1 YKKWSD
7 PATWAP
13 GPIPGQGDAIG
24 ANVTIVCGEA
34 ILLDTSPIAL
44 TLLNIRGFLRVLDSP
59 ALPKI
64 DLSAAFIVVQGN
76 FSIGTPQQHYR
87 QRIKITLTPNP
98 NNRADYLFTENLPA
112 EPAFPRNLGHKAFA
126 VVGGQVD
133 FHGMPGG
140 SSTPAWTKLTATAQP
155 NDLVITVQ
163 DDVSSWPQDAFVVV
177 TSTDYFPDQAEVVG
191 IIDVVALPSGGSK
204 IFLEKPLR
212 LMHFGDPKGV
222 PDGYGGFVDQR
233 AEVALLN
240 RSIAITGTDEPA
252 PYHREGGHFMIFMS
266 NTPQFIEGV
275 EFAQMGQQGKLGRYN
290 IHFHVCGDDAG
301 RSVVRKNVMHDSKQ
315 VREGWWWG
323 AGERGV
329 GWWGAGERGVGAEGE
344 SGAICGDDQGCSVV
358 RKNVMHDSK
367 QRCVV
372 VHTIF
377 NLTVE
382 ENVAYHTRGHCF
394 MVEEGGEGRDRH
406 SLSALCPLRFAPCIP
421 HTPPHQRCVVVH
433 TTFNLTVEENVAY
446 HTRGH
451 CFMVEEG
458 GETDNTFLRNL
469 GIWTRAG
476 AVNLDDSRCDESGQ
490 EQVRRIWTRAGAMNL
505 DKSRCDESGQE
516 QVRRIWTRAGA
527 TNLDKSRCDES
538 GQEQVRRIWTR
549 AGAMNLDKSRCDES
563 GQEQVRRIW
572 TRAGATNLDKSRCDE
587 SGQEQVRRIWTRAG
601 ATNLDPTQTEERDE
615 NRLLSPHQPGTLL
628 SCPSSPLLSLHLF
641 PLSPPPPPI
650 TGTSRVSTKT
660 EEMDD
665 APSTFSPTRHTPFC
679 PSFPLL
685 PVFPIS
691 HPSPATVEVLI
702 PLSAADPTKADDNPA
717 TFSCA
722 RDLYLLP
729 SSPPPTTPCSP
740 SPPLSTG
747 EVLIPLSAADPTKTE
762 ETDDNPSTFSFTQC
776 LPYSLSSLSFPSINP
791 SPLPPQQWSYWME
804 LRDRVRGFT
813 LSYPGL
819 NATVPANGPFGI
831 YRDNVAH
838 SNRGPGWRT
847 YPKGVRPRQTWSLE
861 SPIPQWQWKPSTGTI
876 SGLLLYKQ
884 SGDGLFVHNSDGL
897 IITNSTFADN
907 RQGLNLLGNTGVK
920 VTDSRFIGVTP
931 NYGNPRMCD
940 STPQMCGP
948 VTGCDF
954 PLAAGQQGRSQGWS
968 HWKNPI
974 FGIII
979 DHPTFGFDFA
989 RAHAIS
995 NCRFHAYDSTC
1006 RLAAAIGAGIN
1017 GAPKDTWATATS
1029 VQAVTGTPGTNML
1042 YFPPRNFTF
1051 PRKLTAQL
1059 LLWCALCH
1067 HCPTPPL
1074 MCTLPPLP
1082 NSSSGVHFATTAQ
1095 LLLWCA
1101 LCHHCPTPPLVCTLP
1116 PLPNSSSG
1124 VHFATTAQ
1132 LLLWCAHCHHC
1143 PTPPLVCTLPPLPNS
1158 SGVHFATTAQL
1169 LLWCALCH
1177 HCPTPPLVCT
1187 LPPLPNSSSG
1197 VHFATT
1203 AQLLLWCALCHHCP
1217 TPPLVCTLPPLPNSS
1232 SGVHFAT
1239 TAQLL
1244 LWCALCHHCPTPPLV
1259 CTLPPLPNSSSGV
1272 HFATTAQLLWC
1283 ALCHHCLSPTLLCCR
1298 VTGRVQR
1305 HPPPHSL
1312 SLLHSPPITTSHPPQ
1327 KGGDVNRGG
1336 EATDL
1341 YTLWDKD
1348 GSLLNATAGGYLLAN
1363 NTALLPPTKRFPA
1376 CQPVPAWNAYAC
1388 PGTCYRTVMFTY
1400 LEPAFAVY
1408 ENSSVPDTRKRGDFS
1423 YLAIRRIEDE
1433 TVITVDGNLRYLSIR
1448 RIEDD
1453 TVITVDGNLRS
1464 VGNMWTAGQRIFV
1477 VPLLANATYEV
1488 NIGLPGN
1495 NRAFFPSNIT
1505 VQLRDSNGCG
1515 GPVTLRIPAKQ
1526 SNQWMINEEQDVN
1539 WKACAGTSDK
1549 AAVQFSF
1556 VCFKFKPTLELFFDG
1571 TSSKPIVLR
1580 ASANPV
1586 TGCRLPYR
1594 CGLVAPGSTWAYDV
1608 SGRELHAAVT
1618 GAMGFS
1624 SPRFNDASWPRG
1636 PAIIGYVGWRWVGIN
1651 TWTPPS
1657 GDALPTFYYRRPFRV
1672 ANSACAT
1679 GLYVDVIVNDGVL
1692 LYLNGVEMLRVN
1704 MAPGAVNV
1712 SSRALSNQNVWVYTS
1727 FFIPLNATAPFSL
1740 AEGTNHIAA
1749 ESHAAIWTTENFFD
1763 LKLSAQMDSA
1773 TCSGVLIL
1781 QEVCDGLDNNN
1792 DGKVDIDPLTDRLLT
1807 RPCRNPCGAG
1817 IETCIDGAFQNC
1829 TAPVHGPEVCNGV
1842 GDNCDGIIDNSP
1854 SPAAP
1859 QLDCAN
1865 GSLCSKGQRNGVDD
1879 YSHHNSPSPT
1889 TPQLDCA
1896 NDSLCNGVDDN
1907 CDGLIDNSPSP
1918 TAARLDCADGSL
1930 CFKGQCLPYGPL
1942 TAPVTVINKSAAGWL
1957 YYDKGYLPQSYPT
1970 WSTNSPL
1977 AQPTSS
1983 CPFPASFYSPLPLTA
1998 TCQLTYSRRAQ
2009 HRLDSTQHRP
2019 RPPTSLSQLTSGASA
2034 YFFPSSPTLPLC
2046 HSPLR
2051 PSAPLPCA
2059 PLPLS
2064 LAPLCPSPLRPSA
2077 PLPCAP
2083 LPLNRNVPAHLM
2095 KEGAAPFGF
2104 NSATAAATNLS
2115 QLTSLSP
2122 LCPSL
2127 PPQKRASTSAKGGS
2141 STIRLQLS
2149 VPHGHQPVAAHQWR
2163 LRLLL
2168 PQELCSHRGGGQQH
2182 LELLWVAAP
2191 PLPASLSYLR
2201 LFSLINCFI
2210 PPPTTCC
2217 CVDPTCL
2224 FLKSYALTEEEVSN
2238 TWSYCELQSLGP
2250 TPPSSTL
2257 LHPPPVISSSRAL
2270 SFVMTLLFSLKGFAL
2285 TEEQADNTWCSAT
2298 ASVQRDDGAVLLMNG
2313 AEFFRS
2319 NMPAGPI
2326 TSASFAATGTWGA
2339 DKTTFFNSTPFRSI
2353 AQFLQPGTNWVGVQ
2367 LHQSRWSSDA
2377 LFDLELTRHAMRPC
2391 SALEGSPAA
2400 CVRTPPADTLL
2411 LAVRCD
2417 AHKLRI
2423 NWLVP
2428 CAIRHAMRPCSALKG
2443 SPSACVRTP
2452 PADTLL
2458 LAVRSAHT

>member
-1 YKKWSD
+1 MPSPRPVDSPPRPSAHSPLARSSRRGRVGASALPEARRAAWLAAVAVAVAVVAMVSPATAGRPNVLDNFLPPCPTLAEPTSAQPRPFLPLSPPPLSRLAPLFPSPLALPLLFLPVPISRFPSCFLPPPVSPPHPPCAPLTPSLPFSPSIAPLLESPPCQHPSLPFPGSLSSLPTPLPRPLPSPQPTRPSLHPACKKWSDLATVQEMERPGDMGKRVHPGPRRRPYKKWSD

-13 GPIPGQGDAIG
+13 GPIPGRGDAIG
-24 ANVTIVCGEA
+24 ANVTIACGEA
-34 ILLDTSPIAL
+34 ILLDTSPITL

-59 ALPKI
+59 ALPKV

-140 SSTPAWTKLTATAQP
+140 SSTPAWTKLTGTAQP

-163 DDVSSWPQDAFVVV
+163 DDVSAWPQDAFVVV

-315 VREGWWWG
+315 VR
-323 AGERGV
+323 A
-329 GWWGAGERGVGAEGE
+329 GWWGAGEGG
-344 SGAICGDDQGCSVV
+344 
-358 RKNVMHDSK
+358 SK
-367 QRCVV
+367 KRCVV
-372 VHTIF
+372 VHTTF

-394 MVEEGGEGRDRH
+394 MVEEN
-406 SLSALCPLRFAPCIP
+406 
-421 HTPPHQRCVVVH
+421 RCVVVH

-469 GIWTRAG
+469 GIWTRA
-476 AVNLDDSRCDESGQ
+476 VEVLIPLSSEHM
-490 EQVRRIWTRAGAMNL
+490 EIVF
-505 DKSRCDESGQE
+505 
-516 QVRRIWTRAGA
+516 
-527 TNLDKSRCDES
+527 
-538 GQEQVRRIWTR
+538 
-549 AGAMNLDKSRCDES
+549 
-563 GQEQVRRIW
+563 
-572 TRAGATNLDKSRCDE
+572 
-587 SGQEQVRRIWTRAG
+587 
-601 ATNLDPTQTEERDE
+601 E
-615 NRLLSPHQPGTLL
+615 NSQKRF
-628 SCPSSPLLSLHLF
+628 PSSPS
-641 PLSPPPPPI
+641 
-650 TGTSRVSTKT
+650 
-660 EEMDD
+660 
-665 APSTFSPTRHTPFC
+665 
-679 PSFPLL
+679 
-685 PVFPIS
+685 
-691 HPSPATVEVLI
+691 TVEVLI
-702 PLSAADPTKADDNPA
+702 PLSSDPTKTEETGDVPFTLAH
-717 TFSCA
+717 A
-722 RDLYLLP
+722 RDLYLIPTPNHPLLP
-729 SSPPPTTPCSP
+729 LTASPISGGAHPPVSSRPHQDGGDGRQPGHLLVHPVLALLPFISLSP
-740 SPPLSTG
+740 NHQPINHSPLSV

-762 ETDDNPSTFSFTQC
+762 ETDDAPSTFWITNPNNNFIGNTVG
-776 LPYSLSSLSFPSINP
+776 SINAP
-791 SPLPPQQWSYWME
+791 STFWITNPNSFIGNVAAGSENSGYWME

-831 YRDNVAH
+831 YRQGDFWVDSEVNATVPANGPFGIYRDN
-838 SNRGPGWRT
+838 
-847 YPKGVRPRQTWSLE
+847 
-861 SPIPQWQWKPSTGTI
+861 WQWKPSTGTI

-1051 PRKLTAQL
+1051 PVSA
-1059 LLWCALCH
+1059 AA
-1067 HCPTPPL
+1067 PF
-1074 MCTLPPLP
+1074 LPPDLAREL
-1082 NSSSGVHFATTAQ
+1082 SVR
-1095 LLLWCA
+1095 
-1101 LCHHCPTPPLVCTLP
+1101 
-1116 PLPNSSSG
+1116 
-1124 VHFATTAQ
+1124 
-1132 LLLWCAHCHHC
+1132 
-1143 PTPPLVCTLPPLPNS
+1143 
-1158 SGVHFATTAQL
+1158 
-1169 LLWCALCH
+1169 
-1177 HCPTPPLVCT
+1177 
-1187 LPPLPNSSSG
+1187 
-1197 VHFATT
+1197 
-1203 AQLLLWCALCHHCP
+1203 
-1217 TPPLVCTLPPLPNSS
+1217 
-1232 SGVHFAT
+1232 
-1239 TAQLL
+1239 
-1244 LWCALCHHCPTPPLV
+1244 
-1259 CTLPPLPNSSSGV
+1259 
-1272 HFATTAQLLWC
+1272 
-1283 ALCHHCLSPTLLCCR
+1283 SPTHD
-1298 VTGRVQR
+1298 VFDV
-1305 HPPPHSL
+1305 P
-1312 SLLHSPPITTSHPPQ
+1312 
-1327 KGGDVNRGG
+1327 GGDVNRGG

-1400 LEPAFAVY
+1400 LEPGFAVY
-1408 ENSSVPDTRKRGDFS
+1408 ANSSVPDTRKRGDFS
-1423 YLAIRRIEDE
+1423 YLA
-1433 TVITVDGNLRYLSIR
+1433 IR

-1526 SNQWMINEEQDVN
+1526 SNQWMIKEEQDVN

-1571 TSSKPIVLR
+1571 TSSKPISLRPRGTGVNMGMRREWQGAACIRACPVLR
-1580 ASANPV
+1580 LLIFETSQNCSLVA
-1586 TGCRLPYR
+1586 PYPTWACDMELHAALLVLNSLCCHPSPIPPPFSTSR

-1712 SSRALSNQNVWVYTS
+1712 SSRALSNQNVWDYTS

-1842 GDNCDGIIDNSP
+1842 
-1854 SPAAP
+1854 
-1859 QLDCAN
+1859 
-1865 GSLCSKGQRNGVDD
+1865 
-1879 YSHHNSPSPT
+1879 
-1889 TPQLDCA
+1889 
-1896 NDSLCNGVDDN
+1896 DDN

-1970 WSTNSPL
+1970 WSTNSSTVVTP
-1977 AQPTSS
+1977 PTSS
-1983 CPFPASFYSPLPLTA
+1983 SGGALAPKPSRPAHIFLSLPRFLPFPSAPHSNVPAHLLKEGAAPFGFNSTSPTATNLSLAAHQWCLCLLLPLK
-1998 TCQLTYSRRAQ
+1998 S
-2009 HRLDSTQHRP
+2009 HS
-2019 RPPTSLSQLTSGASA
+2019 
-2034 YFFPSSPTLPLC
+2034 PSLPLSLAPLC
-2046 HSPLR
+2046 PSPLR
-2051 PSAPLPCA
+2051 PSATLPCA

-2077 PLPCAP
+2077 PQQERASASREGRDSP
-2083 LPLNRNVPAHLM
+2083 
-2095 KEGAAPFGF
+2095 EGAAPFGY
-2104 NSATAAATNLS
+2104 NSASPTATNLS
-2115 QLTSLSP
+2115 QLTSGD
-2122 LCPSL
+2122 
-2127 PPQKRASTSAKGGS
+2127 SA
-2141 STIRLQLS
+2141 
-2149 VPHGHQPVAAHQWR
+2149 
-2163 LRLLL
+2163 
-2168 PQELCSHRGGGQQH
+2168 
-2182 LELLWVAAP
+2182 
-2191 PLPASLSYLR
+2191 Y
-2201 LFSLINCFI
+2201 F
-2210 PPPTTCC
+2210 
-2217 CVDPTCL
+2217 
-2224 FLKSYALTEEEVSN
+2224 FLKSFALTEEEANN
-2238 TWSYCELQSLGP
+2238 TWSYS
-2250 TPPSSTL
+2250 
-2257 LHPPPVISSSRAL
+2257 
-2270 SFVMTLLFSLKGFAL
+2270 
-2285 TEEQADNTWCSAT
+2285 

-2411 LAVRCD
+2411 LAQGSTWAYND
-2417 AHKLRI
+2417 ASLPPP
-2423 NWLVP
+2423 NPDTWFLP
-2428 CAIRHAMRPCSALKG
+2428 SFDDSAWLKG
-2443 SPSACVRTP
+2443 PAPRAPSSGQQQGGHQPHSQQHHQRLTSG
-2452 PADTLL
+2452 TLL
-2458 LAVRSAHT
+2458 PPRLHCHRCYLATCHVTLILSPPPLPFPHHPGPAPLAAGNNRAGTNLTLNSTTSGSRVAHYFRRAFTVTDAACHVALTVSFNIADGAPAGHCAPYLCLAVDSHCCALCCVPLTFSLNVTDAAVSFPAHHHSHFIFPPTPHLSSCPPVPTFLPTSLHLPTFFHTCPPVVYLNGVEAYRFQMPPPSWGPVTPATNATGGYVWRWVPSVLSGGWLQQGANVIAVEVHQQRSTNTLLTFDVQVTSKREAIACTPAPQ

>member
-7 PATWAP
+7 PATWA
-13 GPIPGQGDAIG
+13 GGSIPGQGDAIG
-24 ANVTIVCGEA
+24 ANVTIACGEA
-34 ILLDTSPIAL
+34 ILLDTSPITL

-64 DLSAAFIVVQGN
+64 NLSAAFIVVQGN
-76 FSIGTPQQHYR
+76 FSVGTPQQHYR

-140 SSTPAWTKLTATAQP
+140 SSTPSWTKLTSTAQQ

-163 DDVSSWPQDAFVVV
+163 DDVSAWPLDAFVVV

-240 RSIAITGTDEPA
+240 RTIAITGTDEPA

-266 NTPQFIEGV
+266 STPQFIEGV

-290 IHFHVCGDDAG
+290 IHFHVCGDDGG
-301 RSVVRKNVMHDSKQ
+301 RSVVRKNVMHDSK
-315 VREGWWWG
+315 
-323 AGERGV
+323 
-329 GWWGAGERGVGAEGE
+329 
-344 SGAICGDDQGCSVV
+344 
-358 RKNVMHDSK
+358 
-367 QRCVV
+367 
-372 VHTIF
+372 
-377 NLTVE
+377 
-382 ENVAYHTRGHCF
+382 
-394 MVEEGGEGRDRH
+394 
-406 SLSALCPLRFAPCIP
+406 
-421 HTPPHQRCVVVH
+421 QRCVVVH

-469 GIWTRAG
+469 GIWTRA
-476 AVNLDDSRCDESGQ
+476 V
-490 EQVRRIWTRAGAMNL
+490 
-505 DKSRCDESGQE
+505 
-516 QVRRIWTRAGA
+516 
-527 TNLDKSRCDES
+527 
-538 GQEQVRRIWTR
+538 
-549 AGAMNLDKSRCDES
+549 
-563 GQEQVRRIW
+563 
-572 TRAGATNLDKSRCDE
+572 
-587 SGQEQVRRIWTRAG
+587 
-601 ATNLDPTQTEERDE
+601 
-615 NRLLSPHQPGTLL
+615 
-628 SCPSSPLLSLHLF
+628 
-641 PLSPPPPPI
+641 
-650 TGTSRVSTKT
+650 
-660 EEMDD
+660 
-665 APSTFSPTRHTPFC
+665 
-679 PSFPLL
+679 
-685 PVFPIS
+685 
-691 HPSPATVEVLI
+691 
-702 PLSAADPTKADDNPA
+702 
-717 TFSCA
+717 
-722 RDLYLLP
+722 
-729 SSPPPTTPCSP
+729 
-740 SPPLSTG
+740 

-762 ETDDNPSTFSFTQC
+762 ETDDAPSTFWIT
-776 LPYSLSSLSFPSINP
+776 NP
-791 SPLPPQQWSYWME
+791 NNNFIGNVAAGSENSGYWME

-847 YPKGVRPRQTWSLE
+847 YPKGVRPRQTWTLDSQ
-861 SPIPQWQWKPSTGTI
+861 IPQWQWKPSTGTI

-1051 PRKLTAQL
+1051 P
-1059 LLWCALCH
+1059 
-1067 HCPTPPL
+1067 
-1074 MCTLPPLP
+1074 
-1082 NSSSGVHFATTAQ
+1082 
-1095 LLLWCA
+1095 
-1101 LCHHCPTPPLVCTLP
+1101 
-1116 PLPNSSSG
+1116 
-1124 VHFATTAQ
+1124 
-1132 LLLWCAHCHHC
+1132 
-1143 PTPPLVCTLPPLPNS
+1143 
-1158 SGVHFATTAQL
+1158 
-1169 LLWCALCH
+1169 
-1177 HCPTPPLVCT
+1177 
-1187 LPPLPNSSSG
+1187 
-1197 VHFATT
+1197 
-1203 AQLLLWCALCHHCP
+1203 
-1217 TPPLVCTLPPLPNSS
+1217 
-1232 SGVHFAT
+1232 
-1239 TAQLL
+1239 
-1244 LWCALCHHCPTPPLV
+1244 
-1259 CTLPPLPNSSSGV
+1259 
-1272 HFATTAQLLWC
+1272 
-1283 ALCHHCLSPTLLCCR
+1283 
-1298 VTGRVQR
+1298 
-1305 HPPPHSL
+1305 
-1312 SLLHSPPITTSHPPQ
+1312 
-1327 KGGDVNRGG
+1327 GGDVNMGG

-1363 NTALLPPTKRFPA
+1363 NTALLPPTNRFPA

-1400 LEPAFAVY
+1400 LEPEFAVY

-1423 YLAIRRIEDE
+1423 YLAIRRIED
-1433 TVITVDGNLRYLSIR
+1433 
-1448 RIEDD
+1448 D

-1464 VGNMWTAGQRIFV
+1464 VGNMWAAGQRIFV

-1505 VQLRDSNGCG
+1505 VQVRDSNGCG
-1515 GPVTLRIPAKQ
+1515 GPVTLRVPAKQ

-1539 WKACAGTSDK
+1539 WKACAGTADK

-1608 SGRELHAAVT
+1608 SGRELHAAIS

-1624 SPRFNDASWPRG
+1624 SPRFNDASWSRG
-1636 PAIIGYVGWRWVGIN
+1636 PAIIGYVGWRWGGIN

-1712 SSRALSNQNVWVYTS
+1712 SSRALSNQNVWDYTS

-1773 TCSGVLIL
+1773 TCAGVLIL

-1842 GDNCDGIIDNSP
+1842 DDNCDGLIDNSP

-1859 QLDCAN
+1859 QLDCA
-1865 GSLCSKGQRNGVDD
+1865 S
-1879 YSHHNSPSPT
+1879 
-1889 TPQLDCA
+1889 
-1896 NDSLCNGVDDN
+1896 
-1907 CDGLIDNSPSP
+1907 
-1918 TAARLDCADGSL
+1918 GSL

-1970 WSTNSPL
+1970 WSTNS
-1977 AQPTSS
+1977 
-1983 CPFPASFYSPLPLTA
+1983 
-1998 TCQLTYSRRAQ
+1998 
-2009 HRLDSTQHRP
+2009 
-2019 RPPTSLSQLTSGASA
+2019 
-2034 YFFPSSPTLPLC
+2034 
-2046 HSPLR
+2046 
-2051 PSAPLPCA
+2051 
-2059 PLPLS
+2059 
-2064 LAPLCPSPLRPSA
+2064 
-2077 PLPCAP
+2077 
-2083 LPLNRNVPAHLM
+2083 NVPARLL

-2104 NSATAAATNLS
+2104 NSAAATATNLS
-2115 QLTSLSP
+2115 QLTSGD
-2122 LCPSL
+2122 
-2127 PPQKRASTSAKGGS
+2127 SA
-2141 STIRLQLS
+2141 
-2149 VPHGHQPVAAHQWR
+2149 
-2163 LRLLL
+2163 
-2168 PQELCSHRGGGQQH
+2168 
-2182 LELLWVAAP
+2182 
-2191 PLPASLSYLR
+2191 Y
-2201 LFSLINCFI
+2201 F
-2210 PPPTTCC
+2210 
-2217 CVDPTCL
+2217 
-2224 FLKSYALTEEEVSN
+2224 FLKSFALTEEEAN
-2238 TWSYCELQSLGP
+2238 TTWSYS
-2250 TPPSSTL
+2250 
-2257 LHPPPVISSSRAL
+2257 
-2270 SFVMTLLFSLKGFAL
+2270 
-2285 TEEQADNTWCSAT
+2285 

-2326 TSASFAATGTWGA
+2326 TSATFAATGTWGA

-2411 LAVRCD
+2411 LAQGSTWAYND
-2417 AHKLRI
+2417 ASL
-2423 NWLVP
+2423 P
-2428 CAIRHAMRPCSALKG
+2428 P
-2443 SPSACVRTP
+2443 P
-2452 PADTLL
+2452 PADTWYLPSFDDSTWLKGPAPLAAGNNRAGTNLTLNSTTSGSRVAHYFRRAFTVTDAACHVALTVSFNIADGAVVYLNGVEAYRFQMPPPSWGPVTPATNATGGYVWRWVPSVLSGGWLQQGANVIAVEVHQQRSTNTLL
-2458 LAVRSAHT
+2458 TFDVQVTSKREAVACTPAPQ